1 MSRATRT
8 PRALVA
14 LLLSVLVAAAASVAL
29 ASPAAAGTVEDENR
43 LYELQNQARAQNGKA
58 ALAYD
63 PAAVGVARGWA
74 QELARSGSLRHNPNL
89 AHEVTTYVTPDWTRI
104 GENVGYAS
112 GPDQVFNAYMNSS
125 GHRANILGDYNRVGV
140 GAARDASG
148 RLWTA
153 VVFVKG
159 PALASPPPQPQQQGF
174 TDIDGSVHKDNIL
187 GVVDTGLMKGVT
199 TSLFGP
205 TQSMSRAQL
214 ATLVRN
220 LLAAGGVAASS
231 PPNAFADDDGSVHE
245 QSINGLAALRVI
257 GGNGESGSSYFP
269 TRSATRSTVASYL
282 GRAYELA
289 TGEQLPTGPDAFTDD
304 ERDPAEAE
312 INGLAALGI
321 VGGKGGGRFDP
332 AGTVTREQIATMVM
346 KLVWV
351 AAS

>member
-1 MSRATRT
+1 MSPATRT
-8 PRALVA
+8 PRALA
-14 LLLSVLVAAAASVAL
+14 SLLLAVLVAAAASLAL
-29 ASPAAAGTVEDENR
+29 ASPASAGTVEDENR
-43 LYELQNQARAQNGKA
+43 LFELQNQARAQNGLA

-63 PAAVGVARGWA
+63 SAAVGVARGWA

-140 GAARDASG
+140 GAARDGSG

-159 PALASPPPQPQQQGF
+159 PALSSPPPPPPDGF

-187 GVVDTGLMKGVT
+187 GVVDTGLMKGLSET
-199 TSLFGP
+199 LFGP

-231 PPNAFADDDGSVHE
+231 APNAFGDDNGSVHE
-245 QSINGLAALRVI
+245 PSINALAALRII
-257 GGNGESGSSYFP
+257 GGNGESGTSYYP
-269 TRSATRSTVASYL
+269 TRSATRSTVASFL
-282 GRAYELA
+282 GRSYERL
-289 TGEQLPTGPDAFTDD
+289 TGETLPTGPDAFTDD
-304 ERDPAEAE
+304 ERDPAERE
-312 INGLAALGI
+312 INGLAALGV

-332 AGTVTREQIATMVM
+332 AGTVTREQIATMVL

-351 AAS
+351 ASA